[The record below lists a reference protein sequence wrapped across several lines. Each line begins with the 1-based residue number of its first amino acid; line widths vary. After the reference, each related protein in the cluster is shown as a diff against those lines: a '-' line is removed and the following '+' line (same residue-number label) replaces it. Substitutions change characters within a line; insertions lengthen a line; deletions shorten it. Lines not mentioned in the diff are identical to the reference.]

1 MIKIAVVPVYNE
13 AKNLQRVLESFSARM
28 DMTIAV
34 NDGSRDDSAGIL
46 GRWIAAQPRSYVID
60 NPVNRGKASA
70 LKDGFA
76 LVSLLLEDGE
86 LSPDDLLYTFDA
98 DGQHT
103 VESID
108 RLAETTTAKDLDML
122 LTRRD
127 FTHYPRFKKIGNWGL
142 SLVAS
147 LLSGYRYADVECG
160 LRVIR
165 VGKIPELLSY
175 YNGYKYS
182 CEQELGIIA
191 GSLGYRIDNSW
202 TIEIPY
208 YRAGTKVPDG
218 IINVSLGTLAWLR
231 VKLGLRTRHESLVR
245 RLRQR
250 RLLAGPGSPLPTVL
264 DAARVER
271 AMAPKRPAARTV
283 GLDR

>member
-1 MIKIAVVPVYNE
+1 
-13 AKNLQRVLESFSARM
+13 M
-28 DMTIAV
+28 DLTIAV
-34 NDGSRDDSAGIL
+34 NDGSRDASPEIL
-46 GRWIAAQPRSYVID
+46 ARWSQGHPRSYVID
-60 NPVNRGKASA
+60 NPVNKGKASA
-70 LKDGFA
+70 LKDGLA
-76 LVSLLLEDGE
+76 LVALLLEDGE
-86 LSPDDLLYTFDA
+86 LRPDDLLYTFDA

-103 VESID
+103 VDSID
-108 RLAETTTAKDLDML
+108 SLAETTVSKDLDML

-127 FTHYPRFKKIGNWGL
+127 FSHYPRFKKIGNWGL
-142 SLVAS
+142 SLFAS

-165 VGKIPELLSY
+165 VGKVPELLSY

-191 GSLGYRIDNSW
+191 GSLGYRIENSW
-202 TIEIPY
+202 TVEVPY

-231 VKLGLRTRHESLVR
+231 VRLGLRTRHETLVHRLGR
-245 RLRQR
+245 RKLM
-250 RLLAGPGSPLPTVL
+250 AGPGASLPRVL
-264 DAARVER
+264 DTARAGAAVS
-271 AMAPKRPAARTV
+271 AKRPAARPV